1 MKKILLT
8 LVVTLFSMNSLFAQ
22 DIAKKADGIYN
33 GKLWISLMAPVDDDT
48 DFTEGQEIKVFANND
63 NTVTF
68 ALYNFSFMGSV
79 LGDIVLSD
87 IPVTEKDGK
96 ILFGENEMQS
106 FHFMLGTEPIEATA
120 KLNSKSS
127 YIEGG
132 RLYADIDV
140 LWTDMP
146 GSDEAAPIFV
156 RFDGNKTAATGIANI
171 AAGQTGGSESI
182 YNLSGVRIGV
192 AKGLCI
198 KNGKKVFVK

>member
-96 ILFGENEMQS
+96 ILFGEKAPVAFNFAEA
-106 FHFMLGTEPIEATA
+106 GIEATA
-120 KLNSKSS
+120 QLNSTTSF
-127 YIEGG
+127 IEGD
-132 RLYADIDV
+132 RIYADIDV
-140 LWTDMP
+140 VWTNGDNL
-146 GSDEAAPIFV
+146 PIYV
-156 RFDGNKTAATGIANI
+156 RFDGNKTASTGIANI
-171 AAGQTGGSESI
+171 AAGKNRGEECI
-182 YNLSGVRIGV
+182 YNLSGVRISA

>member
-96 ILFGENEMQS
+96 ILFGEKAPVAFNFAEA
-106 FHFMLGTEPIEATA
+106 GIEATA
-120 KLNSKSS
+120 QLNSTTSF
-127 YIEGG
+127 IEGS
-132 RLYADIDV
+132 RIYADIDV
-140 LWTDMP
+140 VWTNGDNL
-146 GSDEAAPIFV
+146 PIYV

-171 AAGQTGGSESI
+171 AAGKNSGEECI
-182 YNLSGVRIGV
+182 YNLSGVRIST

>member
-1 MKKILLT
+1 MKKFLLT
-8 LVVTLFSMNSLFAQ
+8 LVVTLFAANSIFAQ
-22 DIAKKADGIYN
+22 DVAKKADGVYN
-33 GKLWISLMAPVDDDT
+33 GDLWISLMEEIEDDT
-48 DFTEGQEIKVFANND
+48 DALEGQEIKVFPNED

-68 ALYNFSFMGSV
+68 ALYNFSFLGSV
-79 LGDIVLSD
+79 LGDIVLPN

-96 ILFGENEMQS
+96 IIFGENDMQP

-120 KLNSKSS
+120 KLNSESS
-127 YIEGG
+127 YIEGD

-140 LWTDMP
+140 LWTNMP
-146 GSDEAAPIFV
+146 DSDEPAPIFV

-171 AAGQTGGSESI
+171 AAGQTGGIESI
-182 YNLSGVRIGV
+182 YNLSGVRMST

>member
-8 LVVTLFSMNSLFAQ
+8 LVVTLFSVNSIFAQ

-33 GKLWISLMAPVDDDT
+33 GKLWISLMAPIDDETEFT
-48 DFTEGQEIKVFANND
+48 DGQEIKVFPNED

-68 ALYNFSFMGSV
+68 ALYNFSFMGNV
-79 LGDIVLSD
+79 LGDIVLPN

-96 ILFGENEMQS
+96 ILFGEKAPVAFNFVEA
-106 FHFMLGTEPIEATA
+106 GIEATA
-120 KLNSKSS
+120 QLNSTTS
-127 YIEGG
+127 YVDGN

-140 LWTDMP
+140 IWTNGDNL
-146 GSDEAAPIFV
+146 PIYV

-171 AAGQTGGSESI
+171 AASKNSGEEYI
-182 YNLSGVRIGV
+182 YNLSGVRMSTT
-192 AKGLCI
+192 KGLCI

>member
-33 GKLWISLMAPVDDDT
+33 GKLWISLMSPIDDETEAT
-48 DFTEGQEIKVFANND
+48 DGQEIKVFANND
-63 NTVTF
+63 NSVTF

-79 LGDIVLSD
+79 LGDIVLPN

-96 ILFGENEMQS
+96 ILFGEKAPVAFNFAEA
-106 FHFMLGTEPIEATA
+106 GIEATA
-120 KLNSKSS
+120 QLNSTTSF
-127 YIEGG
+127 IEGD
-132 RLYADIDV
+132 RIYADIDV
-140 LWTDMP
+140 VWTNGDNL
-146 GSDEAAPIFV
+146 PIYV

-171 AAGQTGGSESI
+171 AAGKNSGEECI
-182 YNLSGVRIGV
+182 YNLSGVRIST

>member
-8 LVVTLFSMNSLFAQ
+8 LVVTLFSVNSMFAQ

-33 GKLWISLMAPVDDDT
+33 GKLWISLMAPIDDDT

-79 LGDIVLSD
+79 LGDIVLPN

-96 ILFGENEMQS
+96 IIFGEK
-106 FHFMLGTEPIEATA
+106 EPVAFNFEEAGIEATA
-120 KLNSKSS
+120 QLNSTTSFVDDN
-127 YIEGG
+127 

-140 LWTDMP
+140 IWTNGDNI
-146 GSDEAAPIFV
+146 PIYV

-171 AAGQTGGSESI
+171 AAGKNSGQEYI
-182 YNLSGVRIGV
+182 YNLNGVRIST

>member
-33 GKLWISLMAPVDDDT
+33 GKLWISLMAPIDDDT

-79 LGDIVLSD
+79 LGDIVLPN

-96 ILFGENEMQS
+96 ILFGEKAPVAFNFAEA
-106 FHFMLGTEPIEATA
+106 GIEATA
-120 KLNSKSS
+120 QLNSTTSFVD
-127 YIEGG
+127 GN

-140 LWTDMP
+140 IWTNGDNI
-146 GSDEAAPIFV
+146 PIYV

-171 AAGQTGGSESI
+171 AAGKNSGQETI
-182 YNLSGVRIGV
+182 YNLNGVRIST

>member
-8 LVVTLFSMNSLFAQ
+8 LVVTLFSVNSMFSQ
-22 DIAKKADGIYN
+22 EIAKKADGIYN
-33 GKLWISLMAPVDDDT
+33 GKLWISLMAPVDEDT

-96 ILFGENEMQS
+96 ILFGEKAPVAFNFAEA
-106 FHFMLGTEPIEATA
+106 GIEATA
-120 KLNSKSS
+120 QLNSTTSF
-127 YIEGG
+127 IEGD
-132 RLYADIDV
+132 RIYADIDV
-140 LWTDMP
+140 VWTNGDNL
-146 GSDEAAPIFV
+146 PIYV

-171 AAGQTGGSESI
+171 AAGKNSGEECI
-182 YNLSGVRIGV
+182 YNLSGVRIST

>member
-8 LVVTLFSMNSLFAQ
+8 LVVTLFSVNSMFAQ

-33 GKLWISLMAPVDDDT
+33 GKLWISLMAPVDEDT
-48 DFTEGQEIKVFANND
+48 DFTEGQEIKVFPNED

-79 LGDIVLSD
+79 LGDIVLPN

-96 ILFGENEMQS
+96 IIFGEK
-106 FHFMLGTEPIEATA
+106 EPVAFNFEEAGIEATA
-120 KLNSKSS
+120 QLNSTTSFVD
-127 YIEGG
+127 GN

-140 LWTDMP
+140 IWTNGDNI
-146 GSDEAAPIFV
+146 PIYV

-171 AAGQTGGSESI
+171 AAGKNSGQEYI
-182 YNLSGVRIGV
+182 YNLNGVRIST

>member
-33 GKLWISLMAPVDDDT
+33 GKLWISLMASVDDDT

-96 ILFGENEMQS
+96 ILFGEKAPVAFNFAEA
-106 FHFMLGTEPIEATA
+106 GIEATA
-120 KLNSKSS
+120 QLNSTTSFVD
-127 YIEGG
+127 GN

-140 LWTDMP
+140 IWTNGDNI
-146 GSDEAAPIFV
+146 PIYV

-171 AAGQTGGSESI
+171 AAGKNSGQETI
-182 YNLSGVRIGV
+182 YNLNGVRIST

>member
-33 GKLWISLMAPVDDDT
+33 GKLWINLMSPIDDESEPV
-48 DFTEGQEIKVFANND
+48 EGQEIKIFPNGE

-68 ALYNFSFMGSV
+68 ALYNFMFGDAV
-79 LGDIVLSD
+79 LGDIVLPN

-96 ILFGENEMQS
+96 ILFGENAPVPFNFAEA
-106 FHFMLGTEPIEATA
+106 GIEATA
-120 KLNSKSS
+120 QLNSTTSF
-127 YIEGG
+127 IEGD
-132 RLYADIDV
+132 RIYADIDV
-140 LWTDMP
+140 IWTNGDNI
-146 GSDEAAPIFV
+146 PIYV
-156 RFDGNKTAATGIANI
+156 RFDGKKTAATGIANI
-171 AAGQTGGSESI
+171 AANKHTGIENI
-182 YNLSGVRIGV
+182 YNLNGVRIST

>member
-8 LVVTLFSMNSLFAQ
+8 LVVTLFSVNSMFAQ

-33 GKLWISLMAPVDDDT
+33 GKLWISLMAPVDEDT
-48 DFTEGQEIKVFANND
+48 DFTEGQEIKVFPNED

-79 LGDIVLSD
+79 LGDIVLPN

-96 ILFGENEMQS
+96 IIFGEK
-106 FHFMLGTEPIEATA
+106 EPVAFNFEEAGIEATA
-120 KLNSKSS
+120 QLKSTTS
-127 YIEGG
+127 FVDGN

-140 LWTDMP
+140 IWTNGDNI
-146 GSDEAAPIFV
+146 PIYV

-171 AAGQTGGSESI
+171 AAGKNSGQEYI
-182 YNLSGVRIGV
+182 YNLNGVRIST

>member
-33 GKLWISLMAPVDDDT
+33 GKLWISLMAPVDDETEAT
-48 DFTEGQEIKVFANND
+48 DGQEIKVFANND
-63 NTVTF
+63 NSVTF

-79 LGDIVLSD
+79 LGDIVLPN

-96 ILFGENEMQS
+96 ILFGEKAPVAFNFAEA
-106 FHFMLGTEPIEATA
+106 GIEATA
-120 KLNSKSS
+120 QLNSTTSF
-127 YIEGG
+127 IEGS
-132 RLYADIDV
+132 RIYADIDV
-140 LWTDMP
+140 VWTNGDNL
-146 GSDEAAPIFV
+146 PIYV

-171 AAGQTGGSESI
+171 AAGKNRGEECI
-182 YNLSGVRIGV
+182 YNLSGVRISA

>member
-96 ILFGENEMQS
+96 ILFGEKAPVAFNFAEA
-106 FHFMLGTEPIEATA
+106 GIEATA
-120 KLNSKSS
+120 QLNSTTSF
-127 YIEGG
+127 IEGD
-132 RLYADIDV
+132 RIYADIDV
-140 LWTDMP
+140 VWTNGDNL
-146 GSDEAAPIFV
+146 PIYV
-156 RFDGNKTAATGIANI
+156 RFDGNKTASTGIANI
-171 AAGQTGGSESI
+171 AAGKNSGEECI
-182 YNLSGVRIGV
+182 YNLSGVRISA

-198 KNGKKVFVK
+198 KNSKKVFVK

>member
-22 DIAKKADGIYN
+22 DIAKKADGVYN
-33 GKLWISLMAPVDDDT
+33 GKLWISLMSPIDDETEAT
-48 DFTEGQEIKVFANND
+48 DGQEIKVFANND
-63 NTVTF
+63 NSVTF

-96 ILFGENEMQS
+96 ILFGEKAPVAFNFAEA
-106 FHFMLGTEPIEATA
+106 GIEATA
-120 KLNSKSS
+120 QLNSTTSF
-127 YIEGG
+127 IEGD
-132 RLYADIDV
+132 RIYADIDV
-140 LWTDMP
+140 VWTNGDNL
-146 GSDEAAPIFV
+146 PIYV

-171 AAGQTGGSESI
+171 AARKNSGEECI
-182 YNLSGVRIGV
+182 YNLSGVRISA

>member
-33 GKLWISLMAPVDDDT
+33 GKLWINLMSPIDDESEPV
-48 DFTEGQEIKVFANND
+48 EGQEIKIFPD
-63 NTVTF
+63 GENTVTF
-68 ALYNFSFMGSV
+68 ALYNFMFGDAV
-79 LGDIVLSD
+79 LGDIVLPN

-96 ILFGENEMQS
+96 ILFGEKAPVAFNFAEA
-106 FHFMLGTEPIEATA
+106 GIEATA
-120 KLNSKSS
+120 QLNTTTSF
-127 YIEGG
+127 IEGG
-132 RLYADIDV
+132 RIYADIDV
-140 LWTDMP
+140 VWTN
-146 GSDEAAPIFV
+146 GGNVPIYV

-171 AAGQTGGSESI
+171 AAGKNSGEECI
-182 YNLSGVRIGV
+182 YNLSGVRIST

>member
-33 GKLWISLMAPVDDDT
+33 GKLWINLMSPIDDESEPV
-48 DFTEGQEIKVFANND
+48 EGQEIKIFPNGE

-68 ALYNFSFMGSV
+68 ALYNFMFGDAV
-79 LGDIVLSD
+79 LGDIVLPN

-96 ILFGENEMQS
+96 ILFGENAPVAFNFAEA
-106 FHFMLGTEPIEATA
+106 GIEATA
-120 KLNSKSS
+120 QLNSTTSF
-127 YIEGG
+127 IEGD
-132 RLYADIDV
+132 RIYADIDV
-140 LWTDMP
+140 IWTNGDNI
-146 GSDEAAPIFV
+146 PIYV
-156 RFDGNKTAATGIANI
+156 RFDGKKTAATGIANI
-171 AAGQTGGSESI
+171 AANKHTGIENI
-182 YNLSGVRIGV
+182 YNLNGVRISA

>member
-33 GKLWISLMAPVDDDT
+33 GKLWISLMSPIDDETEAT
-48 DFTEGQEIKVFANND
+48 DGQEIKVFANND
-63 NTVTF
+63 NSVTF

-79 LGDIVLSD
+79 LGDIVLPN

-96 ILFGENEMQS
+96 ILFGEKAPVAFNFVEA
-106 FHFMLGTEPIEATA
+106 GIEATA
-120 KLNSKSS
+120 QLNSTTS
-127 YIEGG
+127 YVDGN

-140 LWTDMP
+140 IWTNGDNI
-146 GSDEAAPIFV
+146 PIYV

-171 AAGQTGGSESI
+171 AASKNSGEEYI
-182 YNLSGVRIGV
+182 YNLSGVRMST

>member
-33 GKLWISLMAPVDDDT
+33 GKLWISLMSPIDDETEAT
-48 DFTEGQEIKVFANND
+48 DGQEIKVFANND
-63 NTVTF
+63 NSVTF

-79 LGDIVLSD
+79 LGDIVLPN

-96 ILFGENEMQS
+96 ILFGEKAPVAFNFAEA
-106 FHFMLGTEPIEATA
+106 GIEATA
-120 KLNSKSS
+120 QLNSTTSFVD
-127 YIEGG
+127 GN

-140 LWTDMP
+140 IWTNGDNI
-146 GSDEAAPIFV
+146 PIYV

-171 AAGQTGGSESI
+171 AAGKNSGQETI
-182 YNLSGVRIGV
+182 YNLNGVRIST

>member
-33 GKLWISLMAPVDDDT
+33 GKLWISLMAPVDEDT
-48 DFTEGQEIKVFANND
+48 DFTEGQEIKVFANDD

-79 LGDIVLSD
+79 LGDIVLPN

-96 ILFGENEMQS
+96 IFFGEKAPVAFNFVEA
-106 FHFMLGTEPIEATA
+106 GIEATA
-120 KLNSKSS
+120 QLNSTTSFVD
-127 YIEGG
+127 GN

-140 LWTDMP
+140 IWTNGDNI
-146 GSDEAAPIFV
+146 PIYV

-171 AAGQTGGSESI
+171 AAGKNSGDEHI
-182 YNLSGVRIGV
+182 YNLNGVRIST

>member
-96 ILFGENEMQS
+96 ILFGEKAPVAFNFAEA
-106 FHFMLGTEPIEATA
+106 GIEATA
-120 KLNSKSS
+120 QLNSTTSF
-127 YIEGG
+127 IEGD
-132 RLYADIDV
+132 RIYADIDV
-140 LWTDMP
+140 VWTNGDNL
-146 GSDEAAPIFV
+146 PIYV

-171 AAGQTGGSESI
+171 AARKNSGEECI
-182 YNLSGVRIGV
+182 YNLSGVRISA

>member
-1 MKKILLT
+1 MKIILLT

-33 GKLWISLMAPVDDDT
+33 GKLWISLMAPVDEDT
-48 DFTEGQEIKVFANND
+48 DFTEGQEIKVFAYND

-96 ILFGENEMQS
+96 ILFGEKAPVAFNFAEA
-106 FHFMLGTEPIEATA
+106 GIEATA
-120 KLNSKSS
+120 QLNSTTSF
-127 YIEGG
+127 IEGD
-132 RLYADIDV
+132 RIYADIDV
-140 LWTDMP
+140 VWTNGDNL
-146 GSDEAAPIFV
+146 PIYV

-171 AAGQTGGSESI
+171 AAGKNSGEECI
-182 YNLSGVRIGV
+182 YNLSGVRIST

>member
-8 LVVTLFSMNSLFAQ
+8 LVVTLFSVNSMFAQ
-22 DIAKKADGIYN
+22 DVAKKADGVYN
-33 GKLWISLMAPVDDDT
+33 GKLWISLMAPIDDDT
-48 DFTEGQEIKVFANND
+48 DFTEGQEIKVFPNED

-79 LGDIVLSD
+79 LGDIVLPN

-96 ILFGENEMQS
+96 IIFGEK
-106 FHFMLGTEPIEATA
+106 EPVAFNFVEADIEATA
-120 KLNSKSS
+120 QLNSTTSFVD
-127 YIEGG
+127 GN

-140 LWTDMP
+140 IWTNGDNI
-146 GSDEAAPIFV
+146 PIYV

-171 AAGQTGGSESI
+171 AAGKNSGQETI
-182 YNLSGVRIGV
+182 YNLNGVRIST

>member
-33 GKLWISLMAPVDDDT
+33 GKLWISLMAPIDDDT

-96 ILFGENEMQS
+96 ILFGEKAPVAFNFAEA
-106 FHFMLGTEPIEATA
+106 GIEATA
-120 KLNSKSS
+120 QLNSTTSF
-127 YIEGG
+127 IEGD
-132 RLYADIDV
+132 RIYADIDV
-140 LWTDMP
+140 VWTNGDNL
-146 GSDEAAPIFV
+146 PIYV
-156 RFDGNKTAATGIANI
+156 RFDGNKTASTGIANI
-171 AAGQTGGSESI
+171 AAGKNSGEECI
-182 YNLSGVRIGV
+182 YNLSGVRIST

>member
-33 GKLWISLMAPVDDDT
+33 GKLWISLMSPIDDESEPV
-48 DFTEGQEIKVFANND
+48 EGQEIKIFPD
-63 NTVTF
+63 GENTVTF
-68 ALYNFSFMGSV
+68 ALYNFMFGDAV
-79 LGDIVLSD
+79 LGDIVLPN

-96 ILFGENEMQS
+96 ILFGEKAPVAFNFAEA
-106 FHFMLGTEPIEATA
+106 GIEATA
-120 KLNSKSS
+120 QLNTTTSF
-127 YIEGG
+127 IEGG
-132 RLYADIDV
+132 RIYADIDV
-140 LWTDMP
+140 VWTN
-146 GSDEAAPIFV
+146 GGNVPIYV

-171 AAGQTGGSESI
+171 AAGKNSGEECI
-182 YNLSGVRIGV
+182 YNLSGVRIST

>member
-96 ILFGENEMQS
+96 ILFGEKAPVAFNFAEA
-106 FHFMLGTEPIEATA
+106 GIEATA
-120 KLNSKSS
+120 QLNSTTSF
-127 YIEGG
+127 IEGD
-132 RLYADIDV
+132 RIYADIDV
-140 LWTDMP
+140 VWTNGDNL
-146 GSDEAAPIFV
+146 PIYV

-171 AAGQTGGSESI
+171 AAGKNSGEECI
-182 YNLSGVRIGV
+182 YNLSGVRIST

>member
-79 LGDIVLSD
+79 LGDIVLPN

-96 ILFGENEMQS
+96 ILFGEKAPVAFNFVEA
-106 FHFMLGTEPIEATA
+106 GIEATA
-120 KLNSKSS
+120 QLNSTTSFVD
-127 YIEGG
+127 GN

-140 LWTDMP
+140 IWTNGDNI
-146 GSDEAAPIFV
+146 PIYV

-171 AAGQTGGSESI
+171 AAGKNSGDEYI
-182 YNLSGVRIGV
+182 YNLNGVRIST

>member
-33 GKLWISLMAPVDDDT
+33 GKLWISLMSPIDDETEAT
-48 DFTEGQEIKVFANND
+48 DGQEIKVFANND
-63 NTVTF
+63 NSVTF

-79 LGDIVLSD
+79 LGDIVLPN

-96 ILFGENEMQS
+96 ILFGEKAPVAFNFAEA
-106 FHFMLGTEPIEATA
+106 GIEATA
-120 KLNSKSS
+120 QLNSTTSF
-127 YIEGG
+127 IEGS
-132 RLYADIDV
+132 RIYADIDV
-140 LWTDMP
+140 VWTNGDNL
-146 GSDEAAPIFV
+146 PIYV
-156 RFDGNKTAATGIANI
+156 RFDGNKTASTGIANI
-171 AAGQTGGSESI
+171 AAGKNSGEECI
-182 YNLSGVRIGV
+182 YNLSGVRIST

>member
-33 GKLWISLMAPVDDDT
+33 GKLWISLMAPIDDDT
-48 DFTEGQEIKVFANND
+48 DFTEGQEIKVFPNED

-79 LGDIVLSD
+79 LGDIVLPN

-96 ILFGENEMQS
+96 IIFGEK
-106 FHFMLGTEPIEATA
+106 EPVAFNFAEAGIEATA
-120 KLNSKSS
+120 QLNSTTSFVD
-127 YIEGG
+127 GN

-140 LWTDMP
+140 IWTNGDNI
-146 GSDEAAPIFV
+146 PIYV

-171 AAGQTGGSESI
+171 AAGKNSGQETI
-182 YNLSGVRIGV
+182 YNLNGVRIST